1 MCFSYKYAIKTI
13 ADSTLQIHTAHEYNP
28 CVLYILLVR
37 NWNGTYMYS
46 KNQCLQDYI
55 KTGS

>member
-1 MCFSYKYAIKTI
+1 MQLKQLQTQP
-13 ADSTLQIHTAHEYNP
+13 TLIHTAHEYNP
-28 CVLYILLVR
+28 CVLYILFVR